1 MQVVDLATR
10 RRERI
15 GGSEAAAACGVDPH
29 RSRIMQWAIKTG
41 RAQAEQT
48 EAMYWG
54 ERLQS
59 PVADALMERGWE
71 VMPAPADEGV
81 HPDYPWLVGHVD
93 GYVNIGGERGVLEI
107 KTGSSWTVKD
117 WRDNIGA
124 PIAYVIQCQHYLEL
138 TGLDVA
144 LLACLVGGQRLET
157 RIVHRDDELIRIMLN
172 LEGTFLDFV
181 ARDVPPPPDGS
192 DSAGDAIKALYPEG
206 VDRSVRLMGDDWTA
220 FKELRQRR
228 EQLAEVKAQVAE
240 LQQRIE
246 LAMGDAVEAY
256 SPFDTRVATYRNV
269 SRSQL
274 DTKALRQ
281 DHPALADEY
290 TVKQTTRR
298 FTVE

>member
-1 MQVVDLATR
+1 VTVVDLATR

-29 RSRIMQWAIKTG
+29 RSRIMLWAEKTG
-41 RAQAEQT
+41 RVRGEAT
-48 EAMYWG
+48 EPMMWG
-54 ERLQS
+54 SILE
-59 PVADALMERGWE
+59 PVVFRYLEATDWE

-157 RIVHRDDELIRIMLN
+157 RIVHRDAKLIERMLH
-172 LEGTFLDFV
+172 LEYYFKEMVRL
-181 ARDVPPPPDGS
+181 DVPPPPDGS

-206 VDRSVRLMGDDWTA
+206 VDRSVRLTGETWEA

-228 EQLAEVKAQVAE
+228 EQLAAVKEQVAE

-256 SPFDTRVATYRNV
+256 SPFDTRVATWRNV
-269 SRSQL
+269 QRSQL
-274 DTKALRQ
+274 DTKALRA